1 MSGAVIIHQIRMR
14 RDIKNETQ
22 DINVLILTFVGKL
35 LGTSV
40 VGCIEGSKVGIEVVG
55 SSLGTRV
62 GN

>member
-14 RDIKNETQ
+14 RDVKNETQ

-35 LGTSV
+35 LGISV
-40 VGCIEGSKVGIEVVG
+40 VGCIEGSEVGIEVVG
-55 SSLGTRV
+55 SSLGIRV

>member
-40 VGCIEGSKVGIEVVG
+40 VGCNEGSEVGIEVVG
-55 SSLGTRV
+55 PSLGMRV